1 MICVSRTI
9 LFSFGPVH
17 SVSSHVIAISLC
29 IILNSVTFAL
39 LFSFH
44 ESYLC
49 FYTLWR
55 KLIFNILKQE
65 RPEFREIIPIL
76 EECRQSQAVAML
88 SNIDPPPSI
97 FPSALPMVTVQDSN
111 TDGRTTPPL
120 VVGHVSALRNHWEM
134 EASRNRLV
142 FDGVY
147 RIVKLNCIQ

>member
-1 MICVSRTI
+1 
-9 LFSFGPVH
+9 
-17 SVSSHVIAISLC
+17 
-29 IILNSVTFAL
+29 
-39 LFSFH
+39 
-44 ESYLC
+44 
-49 FYTLWR
+49 
-55 KLIFNILKQE
+55 
-65 RPEFREIIPIL
+65 
-76 EECRQSQAVAML
+76 ML

-142 FDGVY
+142 FDGIY